1 MKNLE
6 KDLFIKLDFEDREI
20 RKKFLY
26 FLEKSIECLSEIED
40 VKENSKKEMEFL
52 KNVEERISV
61 LNDDFKFLQKI
72 LPLAKEKKKEEKE
85 FKERPE
91 KKEVKK
97 KYEEKIEKVEKIK
110 EKKTKKIKL
119 QEELEEIR
127 KKLASV

>member
-1 MKNLE
+1 MKDLE
-6 KDLFIKLDFEDREI
+6 KDLFIKIDFEDREI
-20 RKKFLY
+20 RKKFLS

-40 VKENSKKEMEFL
+40 VKESFRKERELL

-61 LNDDFKFLQKI
+61 LNDDFKSLQKI
-72 LPLAKEKKKEEKE
+72 LPLAKEKK

-97 KYEEKIEKVEKIK
+97 KYEEKIEKVERIK